1 MPMTRK
7 TSCATMALLA
17 ALAVAGL
24 PHAAAAYVGPGAG
37 LSMLG
42 ARWALL
48 AAILFALAG
57 LVIWPIRMM
66 RRRRREL
73 AMAKA
78 GTPPGE
84 HDAGG
89 A

>member
-1 MPMTRK
+1 MTRE
-7 TSCATMALLA
+7 TSRTAMALLA
-17 ALAVAGL
+17 ALVVAGL

-37 LSMLG
+37 LSLLG
-42 ARWALL
+42 ALWALI

-78 GTPPGE
+78 GSQPGE
-84 HDAGG
+84 RDTGG